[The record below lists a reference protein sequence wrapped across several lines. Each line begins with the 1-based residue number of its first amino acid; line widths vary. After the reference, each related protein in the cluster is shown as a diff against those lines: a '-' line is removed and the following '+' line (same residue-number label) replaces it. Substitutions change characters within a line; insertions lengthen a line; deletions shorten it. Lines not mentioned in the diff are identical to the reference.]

1 VELIHKNNNNRSGE
15 IMQRILNRK
24 YLATMFLLSVLSSPT
39 QALTID
45 GYEIAQVIPATSEHA
60 ELKLNGASMRI
71 LYGVVDTYIGKLY
84 VENPVTDAD
93 ELIAANEY
101 KRMVF
106 QVVMKRISG
115 RRIAKAMYEALQ
127 LNVTPEEAIDL
138 EARLQELVSMFDSSL
153 KKGEESYMEWVPDK
167 GTRVVLSGE
176 VKGIIPGKDLYDAM
190 LKIWIGENPVGS
202 TFKKQ
207 VLGLEEYQPPKS
219 MRKKGR
225 RR

>member
-1 VELIHKNNNNRSGE
+1 
-15 IMQRILNRK
+15 MQRIFNRK
-24 YLATMFLLSVLSSPT
+24 YLAAMFLLSVLSIPT

-71 LYGVVDTYIGKLY
+71 MYGVIDTYIGKLY
-84 VENPVTDAD
+84 VENPSTDEKALITAD
-93 ELIAANEY
+93 EY

-106 QVVMKRISG
+106 QVVFKRISG
-115 RRIAKAMYEALQ
+115 RRMAKAMYDALQ
-127 LNVTPEEAIDL
+127 INLSSEEASQL
-138 EARLQELVSMFDSSL
+138 EGRLQLMVEMFDSSL
-153 KKGEESYMEWVPDK
+153 RKGEEGYIEWVPGEGSRIVIK
-167 GTRVVLSGE
+167 GE
-176 VKGIIPGKDLYDAM
+176 VKGVIPGKDLNDAI
-190 LKIWIGENPVGS
+190 LSIWVGDNPVGS

-207 VLGLEEYQPPKS
+207 VLGLEEYQAPKS

>member
-1 VELIHKNNNNRSGE
+1 MKRIFIRRSIVPLI
-15 IMQRILNRK
+15 
-24 YLATMFLLSVLSSPT
+24 LLLLFSLPSS
-39 QALTID
+39 ALTID
-45 GYEIAQVIPATSEHA
+45 GYDIPQVIPATSEHA

-93 ELIAANEY
+93 QLIAANEY

-115 RRIAKAMYEALQ
+115 RRIAKAMYDALQ
-127 LNVTPEEAIDL
+127 MNLTQEEAVAL
-138 EARLQELVSMFDSSL
+138 ETRLQLLVSMFDSSL
-153 KKGEESYMEWVPDK
+153 KRGQESYIEWVPEE
-167 GTRVVLSGE
+167 GARIVLAGE
-176 VKGIIPGKDLYDAM
+176 VKGMIPGKDFYDAI

>member
-1 VELIHKNNNNRSGE
+1 
-15 IMQRILNRK
+15 MQRTLSRK
-24 YLATMFLLSVLSSPT
+24 YLAIVFLLSVFSIPT

-45 GYEIAQVIPATSEHA
+45 GYEIAQVIPANSQHA

-84 VENPVTDAD
+84 VENPVTDEEVIVAAD
-93 ELIAANEY
+93 EY

-115 RRIAKAMYEALQ
+115 RRMAKAMYDALQ
-127 LNVTPEEAIDL
+127 LNLTAEEASKL
-138 EARLQELVSMFDSSL
+138 EVRLQMMVDMFDGNL
-153 KKGEESYMEWVPDK
+153 RKGEEGYIEWVPGK
-167 GTRVVLSGE
+167 GSRIVIKDE
-176 VKGIIPGKDLYDAM
+176 VKGIIPGKDLNDAI
-190 LKIWIGENPVGS
+190 LNIWVGENPVGS